1 MISEKGSATAVG
13 AAIMRAAHQ
22 LIDGENKLL
31 QDDII
36 LQLLDPG
43 IKNYI
48 LQNSHHF
55 MEAEAMALRTHIVLR
70 SRYAED
76 CLYKA
81 FTSGITQYIILGAGF
96 DSFAYRQPAWASGL
110 RIFEMD
116 HPDSQETKRKR
127 LSEAGIPIPDNLHF
141 GTINIET
148 DDILSSFTNAG
159 IDISRPVFI
168 ACLGVLVYLG
178 KSAVDRLFKWI
189 GSLAAGTS
197 IVFTISRKQAMV
209 QLSRAATLAANAGE
223 PWITHFEPG
232 ELETALHACG
242 FREISFLTPV
252 LAEQLYFA
260 KKEIR
265 LPLPRK
271 SSIVLASV

>member
-13 AAIMRAAHQ
+13 AAIWRAAHQ

-55 MEAEAMALRTHIVLR
+55 MEAEA
-70 SRYAED
+70 
-76 CLYKA
+76 
-81 FTSGITQYIILGAGF
+81 
-96 DSFAYRQPAWASGL
+96 
-110 RIFEMD
+110 
-116 HPDSQETKRKR
+116 
-127 LSEAGIPIPDNLHF
+127 
-141 GTINIET
+141 
-148 DDILSSFTNAG
+148 
-159 IDISRPVFI
+159 I

-197 IVFTISRKQAMV
+197 FVFTISRKQSMV
-209 QLSRAATLAANAGE
+209 QLSRAATLAASAGE

-265 LPLPRK
+265 LPVPRK